1 MSVCAERP
9 CDADRGGNGDPAMD
23 PSKRERRRTKNGQRR
38 RPFPS
43 AIGRLLLGTRSAN
56 VPVPTFTEGG
66 GRVTWQVD
74 A

>member
-38 RPFPS
+38 AENEEGPF
-43 AIGRLLLGTRSAN
+43 
-56 VPVPTFTEGG
+56 
-66 GRVTWQVD
+66 QVQ
-74 A
+74 